1 MIVVLK
7 PIVSNEALEIKVGDK
22 IMLQTQDCFRK
33 IVNERG
39 LNKND

>member
-22 IMLQTQDCFRK
+22 IKLIDNGSLVQ
-33 IVNERG
+33 ILEINNE
-39 LNKND
+39 